1 MSALAPAVT
10 TRGRGAGGGLDRQT
24 LVIVAVVA
32 IGLVMPALDTTI
44 VNVALDR
51 LAADL
56 HASLATVQW
65 VSTAYLLSLAV
76 VVPLSGWME
85 ERFGSK
91 RIWLISIGLF
101 GAGSALCGL
110 SASIGELIGF
120 RILQGL
126 GGGMLIPVGF
136 TLVTQSA
143 GPKKAGRVLSLVGV
157 PILLG
162 PIFGPIIGGLI
173 VDNATW
179 QWIFFVNVPIAVIG
193 FGLAARVLSGAAG
206 RSDAGRLDWRGA
218 ALLCPGLVGIV
229 FGLSETEAHGG
240 LVDPIAF
247 VPILAGTALV
257 AAFVLCA
264 LRTQRPLIDV
274 RLFRVPAF
282 GAAAATAFLLAV
294 GLFGAMILL
303 PLYYQLDRGES
314 ALAAGL
320 LMAPQ
325 GLGAA
330 VALGISG
337 RLTDAIGGGRVVLV
351 GATVATLATIPWA
364 FVGPAT
370 SQALLA
376 ALLFVR
382 GVGMG
387 ASVQPAAASALA
399 VLTSAQVPRAAAALN
414 TIRQVGASIGTA
426 VAAVLLESQARVAM
440 PSAGGGSGI
449 LEPLAPAARARVAVP
464 LADAFHHAFAWVIA
478 ASALAALGGLV
489 LTVAERRARPA
500 VADVRLRRK
509 ATAETGS

>member
-1 MSALAPAVT
+1 MTALAPADAK
-10 TRGRGAGGGLDRQT
+10 RGRSARRGLDRQT
-24 LVIVAVVA
+24 LVVVAVVA
-32 IGLVMPALDTTI
+32 VGLVMPTLDTTI
-44 VNVALDR
+44 VNVALDK

-56 HASLATVQW
+56 HAPLSAVQW
-65 VSTAYLLSLAV
+65 VATAYLLSLAV
-76 VVPLSGWME
+76 VIPLSGWME

-91 RIWLISIGLF
+91 RIWLISVGLF

-110 SASIGELIGF
+110 SSSIGELIAF
-120 RILQGL
+120 RVLQGL

-143 GPKKAGRVLSLVGV
+143 GPAKVGRVLSLVGV

-173 VDNATW
+173 VDSVTW
-179 QWIFFVNVPIAVIG
+179 RWIFFVNVPIAVIG
-193 FGLAARVLSGAAG
+193 LGLAAHLLSDAAG
-206 RSDAGRLDWRGA
+206 RGDAGRLDWRGA

-229 FGLSETEAHGG
+229 FGLSETEIHGG
-240 LVDPIAF
+240 FAQPIAV
-247 VPILAGTALV
+247 VPILAGAALV
-257 AAFVLCA
+257 AAFVLRA
-264 LRTQRPLIDV
+264 LRTQQPLIDV
-274 RLFRVPAF
+274 HLFRVPAF
-282 GAAAATAFLLAV
+282 GAAAATTFLLGI

-330 VALGISG
+330 TALGISG

-351 GATVATLATIPWA
+351 GATLATLATIPWA

-370 SQALLA
+370 PQALLA

-382 GVGMG
+382 GLGMG
-387 ASVQPAAASALA
+387 ASIQPAAASALA
-399 VLTSAQVPRAAAALN
+399 VLAPAQIPRATAALN
-414 TIRQVGASIGTA
+414 TIRQVGAAVGTA
-426 VAAVLLESQARVAM
+426 VAAVLLESQARVAI
-440 PSAGGGSGI
+440 PGAGGGSGI
-449 LEPLAPAARARVAVP
+449 LEPLTPAVRARVAGP

-478 ASALAALGGLV
+478 ASAIAALGGLV
-489 LTVAERRARPA
+489 LTVAERRARAAPA
-500 VADVRLRRK
+500 
-509 ATAETGS
+509 

>member
-1 MSALAPAVT
+1 MTALGPAIT
-10 TRGRGAGGGLDRQT
+10 KRRRTAEGGLDRQT

-44 VNVALDR
+44 VNVALDK

-56 HASLATVQW
+56 HAPLNTVQW
-65 VSTAYLLSLAV
+65 VATAYLLSLAV
-76 VVPLSGWME
+76 VIPLSGWME

-91 RIWLISIGLF
+91 RIWLISVGLF

-110 SASIGELIGF
+110 SSSIGELIGF
-120 RILQGL
+120 RVLQGL

-136 TLVTQSA
+136 TLVAQSA
-143 GPKKAGRVLSLVGV
+143 GPKKTGRVLSLVGV

-162 PIFGPIIGGLI
+162 PIFGPIIGGLV
-173 VDNATW
+173 VDNVTW
-179 QWIFFVNVPIAVIG
+179 RWIFFVNVPIAVVA
-193 FGLAARVLSGAAG
+193 FGLAGRILSDAAG
-206 RSDAGRLDWRGA
+206 RADAGRLDWRGA
-218 ALLCPGLVGIV
+218 ALLCSGLVGIV
-229 FGLSETEAHGG
+229 FGLSETEAQGG
-240 LVDPIAF
+240 FTQAIAV
-247 VPILAGTALV
+247 VPILAGAALV
-257 AAFVLCA
+257 AAFALRA

-274 RLFRVPAF
+274 HLFRVPAF
-282 GAAAATAFLLAV
+282 GAAAATTFLLGI

-330 VALGISG
+330 AALGISG
-337 RLTDAIGGGRVVLV
+337 RLTDAVGGGRVVLV
-351 GATVATLATIPWA
+351 GATLATLATIPWA
-364 FVGPAT
+364 FVGPGT
-370 SQALLA
+370 SQGLLA

-387 ASVQPAAASALA
+387 ASIQPAAAAALS
-399 VLTSAQVPRAAAALN
+399 VLTPAQVPRATAALN

-426 VAAVLLESQARVAM
+426 VAAVLLESQARAAM
-440 PSAGGGSGI
+440 PGAGGGSGI
-449 LEPLAPAARARVAVP
+449 LEPLSPAVRAHVAVP

-478 ASALAALGGLV
+478 ASALAALGGLA

-500 VADVRLRRK
+500 VA
-509 ATAETGS
+509 

>member
-1 MSALAPAVT
+1 MTALAPAGT
-10 TRGRGAGGGLDRQT
+10 TRGRRAAGGLDRQT
-24 LVIVAVVA
+24 LVIAAVVA

-44 VNVALDR
+44 VNVALDK

-56 HASLATVQW
+56 HAPLNTVQW
-65 VSTAYLLSLAV
+65 VATAYLLSLAV
-76 VVPLSGWME
+76 VIPLSGWME

-91 RIWLISIGLF
+91 RIWLISVGLF

-110 SASIGELIGF
+110 SSSIGELIGF
-120 RILQGL
+120 RVLQGL

-136 TLVTQSA
+136 TLVAQSA
-143 GPKKAGRVLSLVGV
+143 GPKKTGRVLSLVGV

-162 PIFGPIIGGLI
+162 PIFGPIIGGLV
-173 VDNATW
+173 VDNVTW
-179 QWIFFVNVPIAVIG
+179 RWIFFVNVPIAVVA
-193 FGLAARVLSGAAG
+193 FGLAGRILNSAAG
-206 RSDAGRLDWRGA
+206 RADAGRLDWRGA
-218 ALLCPGLVGIV
+218 ALLCSGLVGIV
-229 FGLSETEAHGG
+229 FGLSETEAQGG
-240 LVDPIAF
+240 FTQPIAV
-247 VPILAGTALV
+247 VPILAGAALV
-257 AAFVLCA
+257 AAFALRA

-274 RLFRVPAF
+274 RLFRIPEV
-282 GAAAATAFLLAV
+282 GAAAATTFLLGI

-330 VALGISG
+330 AALGISG

-351 GATVATLATIPWA
+351 GATLATLATIPWA
-364 FVGPAT
+364 FVGPGT
-370 SQALLA
+370 SQGLLA

-387 ASVQPAAASALA
+387 ASIQPAAAAALS
-399 VLTSAQVPRAAAALN
+399 VLTPAQVPRATAALN

-426 VAAVLLESQARVAM
+426 VAAVLLESQARAAM
-440 PSAGGGSGI
+440 PGAGGGSGV
-449 LEPLAPAARARVAVP
+449 LEPLSPAVRAQVAIP

-478 ASALAALGGLV
+478 ASALAALGGLA
-489 LTVAERRARPA
+489 LTVAERRAGPA
-500 VADVRLRRK
+500 VA
-509 ATAETGS
+509 

>member
-1 MSALAPAVT
+1 MTALAPAT
-10 TRGRGAGGGLDRQT
+10 TKRRRTGDGGLDRQT

-44 VNVALDR
+44 VNVALDK

-56 HASLATVQW
+56 HATLNTVQW
-65 VSTAYLLSLAV
+65 VATAYLLSLAV
-76 VVPLSGWME
+76 VIPLSGWME

-91 RIWLISIGLF
+91 RIWLISIALF
-101 GAGSALCGL
+101 GTGSALCGL
-110 SASIGELIGF
+110 SSSIGELIGF
-120 RILQGL
+120 RVLQGL

-136 TLVTQSA
+136 TLVAQSA
-143 GPKKAGRVLSLVGV
+143 GPKKTGRVLSLVGV

-173 VDNATW
+173 VDNVTW
-179 QWIFFVNVPIAVIG
+179 RWIFFVNVPIAVIG

-206 RSDAGRLDWRGA
+206 RGDAGRLDWRGA

-229 FGLSETEAHGG
+229 FGLSEMEVQGG
-240 LVDPIAF
+240 FTQPITI
-247 VPILAGTALV
+247 VPILAGAALV
-257 AAFVLCA
+257 AAFVLRA

-274 RLFRVPAF
+274 HLFRVPAF
-282 GAAAATAFLLAV
+282 GAAAATTFLLGI

-330 VALGISG
+330 AALGISG

-370 SQALLA
+370 SQELLA

-382 GVGMG
+382 GLGMG
-387 ASVQPAAASALA
+387 ASIQPAAASALA
-399 VLTSAQVPRAAAALN
+399 VLTPDQVPRATAALN
-414 TIRQVGASIGTA
+414 TIRQVGASVGTA
-426 VAAVLLESQARVAM
+426 VAAVLLESQARAAM
-440 PSAGGGSGI
+440 PGAGGGSGI
-449 LEPLAPAARARVAVP
+449 LQPLSPAVRAQIAVP

-489 LTVAERRARPA
+489 LTVAERRATVAERRARPA
-500 VADVRLRRK
+500 A
-509 ATAETGS
+509 A

>member
-1 MSALAPAVT
+1 MTAIAPAVT
-10 TRGRGAGGGLDRQT
+10 DSRRKAAGGLGHQT

-32 IGLVMPALDTTI
+32 VGLVMPALDMTI

-56 HASLATVQW
+56 HSSLTTVQW
-65 VSTAYLLSLAV
+65 VSTGYLLSLAV
-76 VVPLSGWME
+76 VIPLSGWME

-91 RIWLISIGLF
+91 RIWLISVGLF

-110 SASIGELIGF
+110 SSSIGELIGF

-136 TLVTQSA
+136 TLVAQSA
-143 GPKKAGRVLSLVGV
+143 GPQQAGRVLSLVGV

-179 QWIFFVNVPIAVIG
+179 QWIFYVNVPIAVIG
-193 FGLAARVLSGAAG
+193 FGLAAHLLSDTAG
-206 RSDAGRLDWRGA
+206 RGDAGRLDLLGT

-229 FGLSETEAHGG
+229 FGLSETESQGG
-240 LVDPIAF
+240 LVHPIAF
-247 VPILAGTALV
+247 VPILAGTVLV
-257 AAFVLCA
+257 AAFVLRA
-264 LRTQRPLIDV
+264 LHARRPLIDV

-282 GAAAATAFLLAV
+282 GAAAATTFLLAI

-314 ALAAGL
+314 ALMAGL

-325 GLGAA
+325 GLGSA
-330 VALGISG
+330 VGLGIGG

-351 GATVATLATIPWA
+351 GAIVATLATIPWA

-370 SQALLA
+370 SPALLG

-382 GVGMG
+382 GLGMG
-387 ASVQPAAASALA
+387 ASIQPAAASALA
-399 VLTSAQVPRAAAALN
+399 VLTPAQVPRATAALN

-426 VAAVLLESQARVAM
+426 VSAVLLESQARAAM
-440 PSAGGGSGI
+440 PGAGGGSGI
-449 LEPLAPAARARVAVP
+449 LEPLPTAVRARVAVP

-478 ASALAALGGLV
+478 ASAIAALGGLA
-489 LTVAERRARPA
+489 LTVAERRARRAPA
-500 VADVRLRRK
+500 
-509 ATAETGS
+509 

>member
-1 MSALAPAVT
+1 MRRMPTSRPT
-10 TRGRGAGGGLDRQT
+10 TSPDDLSLDRQT
-24 LVIVAVVA
+24 LIIGAVVA

-56 HASLATVQW
+56 HASLTTVQW

-76 VVPLSGWME
+76 VIPLSGWMD

-91 RIWLISIGLF
+91 RIWLISVCLF
-101 GAGSALCGL
+101 GAGSALCGFA
-110 SASIGELIGF
+110 SSIGELIGF

-136 TLVTQSA
+136 ALVTQSA
-143 GPKKAGRVLSLVGV
+143 GPKKTGRVLSLVGV

-179 QWIFFVNVPIAVIG
+179 RWIFFVNVPIAAIG
-193 FGLAARVLSGAAG
+193 FGLAAHLLSGAAG
-206 RSDAGRLDWRGA
+206 RADAGRLDWLGA
-218 ALLCPGLVGIV
+218 ALVCPGVVGIV
-229 FGLSETEAHGG
+229 FGLAEMEAHGG
-240 LVDPIAF
+240 LLHPIAF
-247 VPILAGTALV
+247 APILAGTALV
-257 AAFVLCA
+257 AAFVYRA
-264 LRTQRPLIDV
+264 LRTPRPLIDV

-282 GAAAATAFLLAV
+282 GAAAATLFLLGI
-294 GLFGAMILL
+294 GLFGTMILL

-314 ALAAGL
+314 ALTAGL
-320 LMAPQ
+320 MMAPQ

-330 VALGISG
+330 AALAISG

-351 GATVATLATIPWA
+351 GATVVTLATIPWA

-382 GVGMG
+382 GIGMG
-387 ASVQPAAASALA
+387 ASVQPATASALA
-399 VLTSAQVPRAAAALN
+399 VLTSAQVPRATATLN
-414 TIRQVGASIGTA
+414 TIRQVGASVGTA
-426 VAAVLLESQARVAM
+426 LAAVLLESSARAAM
-440 PSAGGGSGI
+440 PGAGGGAGVLQS
-449 LEPLAPAARARVAVP
+449 LTPAVRASVAVP

-478 ASALAALGGLV
+478 ASALAVLGGVV
-489 LTVAERRARPA
+489 LTVAERRAGLHRRVVRP
-500 VADVRLRRK
+500 RRE
-509 ATAETGS
+509 APAQTRS

>member
-1 MSALAPAVT
+1 MSKPGRRV
-10 TRGRGAGGGLDRQT
+10 GRGLDHQT
-24 LVIVAVVA
+24 VVIGAVVA
-32 IGLVMPALDTTI
+32 FGLVMPALDTTI

-56 HASLATVQW
+56 HATLSTVQW

-76 VVPLSGWME
+76 VIPLAGWME

-91 RIWLISIGLF
+91 RIWLISVGLF
-101 GAGSALCGL
+101 GVGSALCGL
-110 SASIGELIGF
+110 SSSIGELIGF

-136 TLVTQSA
+136 TLVAQSA
-143 GPKKAGRVLSLVGV
+143 GPKQAGRVLSLIGV

-162 PIFGPIIGGLI
+162 PIFGPIIGGFI

-179 QWIFFVNVPIAVIG
+179 RWIFLVNVPIAVIG
-193 FGLAARVLSGAAG
+193 LGLAAHVLSDAAG
-206 RSDAGRLDWRGA
+206 RSDAGRLDWLGA
-218 ALLCPGLVGIV
+218 ALLCPGVVGIV
-229 FGLSETEAHGG
+229 FGLSETEVHGG
-240 LVDPIAF
+240 LAHPLAF

-257 AAFVLCA
+257 AAFVLRA

-274 RLFRVPAF
+274 HLFRVPTF
-282 GAAAATAFLLAV
+282 GAAAATMLLLAV
-294 GLFGAMILL
+294 GLFGTMILL
-303 PLYYQLDRGES
+303 PLYYQLERGES

-330 VALGISG
+330 AALAISG
-337 RLTDAIGGGRVVLV
+337 RITDAIGGGRVVLV

-364 FVGPAT
+364 FAGPTT
-370 SQALLA
+370 SHALLA

-387 ASVQPAAASALA
+387 ASIQPAAASALA
-399 VLTSAQVPRAAAALN
+399 VLTSAQVPRATAALN

-426 VAAVLLESQARVAM
+426 LAAVLLESQARAAI
-440 PSAGGGSGI
+440 PGAGGGSGI

-464 LADAFHHAFAWVIA
+464 LADAFDHAFAWMIA

-489 LTVAERRARPA
+489 LTISERRARRAPA
-500 VADVRLRRK
+500 
-509 ATAETGS
+509 

>member
-1 MSALAPAVT
+1 MTALAPAGT
-10 TRGRGAGGGLDRQT
+10 KRARGADGGLDRQT
-24 LVIVAVVA
+24 VVIASVVA

-44 VNVALDR
+44 VNVALDK

-56 HASLATVQW
+56 HATLNTVQW
-65 VSTAYLLSLAV
+65 VATAYLLSLAV
-76 VVPLSGWME
+76 VIPLSGWME

-91 RIWLISIGLF
+91 RIWLISVGLF

-110 SASIGELIGF
+110 SSSIGELIGF
-120 RILQGL
+120 RVLQGL

-136 TLVTQSA
+136 TLVAQSA
-143 GPKKAGRVLSLVGV
+143 GPKKTGRVLSLVGV

-162 PIFGPIIGGLI
+162 PIFGPIIGGLV
-173 VDNATW
+173 VDNVTW
-179 QWIFFVNVPIAVIG
+179 RWIFFVNVPIAVVA
-193 FGLAARVLSGAAG
+193 FGLAGRILSGAAG
-206 RSDAGRLDWRGA
+206 RADAGRLDWRGA
-218 ALLCPGLVGIV
+218 ALLCSGLVGIV
-229 FGLSETEAHGG
+229 FGLSETEAQGG
-240 LVDPIAF
+240 FTQPIAV
-247 VPILAGTALV
+247 VPILAGAALV
-257 AAFVLCA
+257 AAFALRA

-274 RLFRVPAF
+274 HLFRVPAF
-282 GAAAATAFLLAV
+282 GAAAATTFLLGI

-330 VALGISG
+330 AALGISG
-337 RLTDAIGGGRVVLV
+337 RLTDAVGGGRVVLV
-351 GATVATLATIPWA
+351 GATVATLATLPWA

-370 SQALLA
+370 PQALLA

-382 GVGMG
+382 GLGMG
-387 ASVQPAAASALA
+387 ASIQPAAASALA
-399 VLTSAQVPRAAAALN
+399 VLVPAQVPRATAALN

-426 VAAVLLESQARVAM
+426 VAAVLLESQARAAM
-440 PSAGGGSGI
+440 PGAGGGSGV
-449 LEPLAPAARARVAVP
+449 LEPLSPAVRAQIAIP
-464 LADAFHHAFAWVIA
+464 LADAFQHAFVWVIA

-500 VADVRLRRK
+500 A
-509 ATAETGS
+509 A

>member
-1 MSALAPAVT
+1 MPISSPT
-10 TRGRGAGGGLDRQT
+10 TSPDDLSLDRQT
-24 LVIVAVVA
+24 LVIGAVVA

-56 HASLATVQW
+56 HASLTTVQW

-76 VVPLSGWME
+76 VIPLSGWMD

-91 RIWLISIGLF
+91 RIWLISVALF

-110 SASIGELIGF
+110 SSSIGELIGF

-143 GPKKAGRVLSLVGV
+143 GPKKTGRVLSLVGV

-179 QWIFFVNVPIAVIG
+179 RWIFFVNVPIAVIG
-193 FGLAARVLSGAAG
+193 FGLAAHLLSGAAG
-206 RSDAGRLDWRGA
+206 RADAGRLDWLGA
-218 ALLCPGLVGIV
+218 ALVCPGVVGIV
-229 FGLSETEAHGG
+229 FGLAEMEAHGG
-240 LVDPIAF
+240 LLHPIAF
-247 VPILAGTALV
+247 VPILAGAALV
-257 AAFVLCA
+257 AAFVFRA
-264 LRTQRPLIDV
+264 LRTPRPLIDV
-274 RLFRVPAF
+274 HLFRVPAF
-282 GAAAATAFLLAV
+282 GAAAAALFLLGI

-330 VALGISG
+330 AALAISG

-351 GATVATLATIPWA
+351 GATVVTLATIPWA

-382 GVGMG
+382 GLGMG
-387 ASVQPAAASALA
+387 ASIQPATASALT
-399 VLTSAQVPRAAAALN
+399 VLTPAQIPRATATLN
-414 TIRQVGASIGTA
+414 TIRQVGASVGTA
-426 VAAVLLESQARVAM
+426 LAAVLLESHARAAI
-440 PSAGGGSGI
+440 PGAGGGAGV
-449 LEPLAPAARARVAVP
+449 LEPLTPAVRASVGVP
-464 LADAFHHAFAWVIA
+464 LADAFHDAFALVIA
-478 ASALAALGGLV
+478 ASALAVLGGLV
-489 LTVAERRARPA
+489 LTVAERRAPRPRA
-500 VADVRLRRK
+500 VRPRRE
-509 ATAETGS
+509 AAAQTRS